1 MIAYYL
7 IIKIQTVCR
16 RINAGV
22 VRHRKNLSA
31 ILNSQWNGDY
41 LRVREINI

>member
-41 LRVREINI
+41 LRVREI